1 MARCRPAADPARA
14 GGLPGDLPLLLEEV
28 GGLSDGAHLLDELHA
43 ALTRYVVLPGPEAAD
58 AVVLWIAATH
68 AQPAWEHAPRLAAV
82 SPEKRCGKSRLMD
95 AVDATCHR
103 PLITVNA
110 TVAAVFRSIGD
121 DPPTLLVDE
130 ADTIFGSKR
139 QAEHNEDL
147 RGLLN
152 AGHQRNRP
160 ALRMV
165 GAGAAL
171 TVGKFNTFAMAMLA
185 SIGELPDTIMD
196 RAVIVRMRRRRPDER
211 VAPFRT
217 GRDTPPLHELRDRL
231 AAWVREHLDEL
242 GETDPKMPVE
252 DRAADTWAPLVAI
265 ADLAGADWPARARRA
280 VVVGVQE
287 AEEGDGEAS
296 LRLQLLAD
304 LKAIFKDAQALHT
317 RTILDKLHELEESP
331 WNDLF
336 GKPLDPRGLSRRLH
350 PYGIKP
356 TDVRETGDGPN
367 LKGYKREDLLD
378 AWTRYLVRDMRDVGD
393 MAGQRVAD
401 RGAVADR
408 SATTTES
415 ATGTSSNVAAVA
427 PVAEPLWELD
437 PGDPARWTR

>member
-1 MARCRPAADPARA
+1 V
-14 GGLPGDLPLLLEEV
+14 V
-28 GGLSDGAHLLDELHA
+28 GRVSDGAHLLDELHD
-43 ALTRYVVLPGPEAAD
+43 ALTKYVVLPGPEAAD
-58 AVVLWIAATH
+58 AVVLWIAASH

-95 AVDATCHR
+95 VVDATCHR

-130 ADTIFGSKR
+130 ADTIFGTKR
-139 QAEHNEDL
+139 QAENNEDL

-165 GAGAAL
+165 GVGTAQK
-171 TVGKFNTFAMAMLA
+171 VGKFNTFSMAMLA

-196 RAVIVRMRRRRPDER
+196 RAVVVRMRRRAPGEQ

-217 GRDTPPLHELRDRL
+217 GRDAPPLHDLRDRL
-231 AAWVREHLDEL
+231 AAWVRDHLDEL
-242 GETDPKMPVE
+242 RETDPKMPVE

-280 VVVGVQE
+280 VLVGVQE

-304 LKAIFKDAQALHT
+304 LKAIFGGAQALHT
-317 RTILDKLHELEESP
+317 RTILDRLHELEEAP
-331 WNDLF
+331 WKDLF

-350 PYGIKP
+350 PYRIRP
-356 TDVRETGDGPN
+356 ADVREVGDGPN
-367 LKGYKREDLLD
+367 LKGYKREDLVD
-378 AWTRYLVRDMRDVGD
+378 AWTRYLVRDVRDVGD
-393 MAGQRVAD
+393 IPGQAVAD
-401 RGAVADR
+401 TGAVADR
-408 SATTTES
+408 SATEGRS
-415 ATGTSSNVAAVA
+415 ATGSSSKVAAVA
-427 PVAEPLWELD
+427 AVADQLWD
-437 PGDPARWTR
+437 PGPDDPARWMR

>member
-1 MARCRPAADPARA
+1 
-14 GGLPGDLPLLLEEV
+14 V
-28 GGLSDGAHLLDELHA
+28 SDGAHLLDELRT
-43 ALTRYVVLPGPEAAD
+43 ALTKYVVLPSPEAVD

-95 AVDATCHR
+95 VVDATCHR

-139 QAEHNEDL
+139 QAENNEDL

-152 AGHQRNRP
+152 AGHQRNRF

-165 GAGAAL
+165 G
-171 TVGKFNTFAMAMLA
+171 VGTAQHVQKFKTFAMAMLA

-196 RAVIVRMRRRRPDER
+196 RAVVIRMRRRAPGEQ

-217 GRDTPPLHELRDRL
+217 RRDAPPLNDLRDRL

-242 GETDPKMPVE
+242 GDTDPQMPVE

-265 ADLAGADWPARARRA
+265 ADLAGADWPTRARRA
-280 VVVGVQE
+280 VLVGVQE

-304 LKAIFKDAQALHT
+304 LKAVFGDAQALHT
-317 RTILDKLHELEESP
+317 RTILDRLHDLEESP
-331 WNDLF
+331 WRDLF
-336 GKPLDPRGLSRRLH
+336 GKPLDARGLSRRLH

-367 LKGYKREDLLD
+367 LKGYKREDLHD
-378 AWTRYLVRDMRDVGD
+378 AWSRYLVRDMRDVGD
-393 MAGQRVAD
+393 SAGQSVAD
-401 RGAVADR
+401 SGAVADLF
-408 SATTTES
+408 ATRERS
-415 ATGTSSNVAAVA
+415 ATGTTSNVTAVTD
-427 PVAEPLWELD
+427 VAEPLEDSGQLFEWDPDD
-437 PGDPARWTR
+437 PGRFTR

>member
-1 MARCRPAADPARA
+1 VDLGGGGAVAEGVA
-14 GGLPGDLPLLLEEV
+14 GV
-28 GGLSDGAHLLDELHA
+28 SDGAHLLDELHT
-43 ALTRYVVLPGPEAAD
+43 ALTKYVVLPSTEAAD
-58 AVVLWIAATH
+58 AVVLWVAASH

-95 AVDATCHR
+95 VVDATCHH
-103 PLITVNA
+103 PLMTVNA

-139 QAEHNEDL
+139 QAENNEDL

-165 GAGAAL
+165 GVG
-171 TVGKFNTFAMAMLA
+171 TTQKVGKFNTFAMAMLA

-196 RAVIVRMRRRRPDER
+196 RAIVVRMRRRAPGEQ

-217 GRDTPPLHELRDRL
+217 GRDAPPLNDLRDRL
-231 AAWVREHLDEL
+231 GAWVREHLDEL
-242 GETDPKMPVE
+242 RHTDPTMPVE

-265 ADLAGADWPARARRA
+265 ADLAGADWPTRARRA
-280 VVVGVQE
+280 VLVGVQE

-296 LRLQLLAD
+296 LRLRLLAD
-304 LKAIFKDAQALHT
+304 LKTVFKDAKALHT
-317 RTILDKLHELEESP
+317 RTILDRLHGIEEAP
-331 WNDLF
+331 WKDLF
-336 GKPLDPRGLSRRLH
+336 GKPLDSYGLSKRLK

-356 TDVRETGDGPN
+356 TDVREVGDGPN
-367 LKGYKREDLLD
+367 LKGYKREDLHD
-378 AWTRYLVRDMRDVGD
+378 AWTRYLVRDIRDVGD
-393 MAGQRVAD
+393 SAGQSVAD
-401 RGAVADR
+401 RNHVADT
-408 SATTTES
+408 SATDPKA
-415 ATGTSSNVAAVA
+415 ATGTSSNVADVAAVA
-427 PVAEPLWELD
+427 DESTLFDFEPD
-437 PGDPARWTR
+437 DPARWTR